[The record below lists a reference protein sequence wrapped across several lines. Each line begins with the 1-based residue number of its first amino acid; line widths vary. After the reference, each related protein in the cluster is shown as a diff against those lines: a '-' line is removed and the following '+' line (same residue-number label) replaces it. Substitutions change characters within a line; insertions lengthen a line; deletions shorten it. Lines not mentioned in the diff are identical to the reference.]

1 MSVLAPLLL
10 LLQIWLAAQ
19 CDRSVLFDDV
29 FPVRLSLS
37 LRCTWA
43 SLADEL
49 AVADAHAA
57 AGAVSSPDD
66 GESANPLPRR
76 QSRQGAHFAKPARP
90 RARACGLLMLR
101 SVGVPL
107 TSTLLSVLGGRRH
120 GVRQSLRAV
129 FISDQVLWL
138 VGFS

>member
-1 MSVLAPLLL
+1 
-10 LLQIWLAAQ
+10 
-19 CDRSVLFDDV
+19 V
-29 FPVRLSLS
+29 FPVRLSLF

-90 RARACGLLMLR
+90 RARACGLLMLLR
-101 SVGVPL
+101 SCARPY
-107 TSTLLSVLGGRRH
+107 LLPPQRFRFGGRRH
-120 GVRQSLRAV
+120 GVRQSLRGV

>member
-1 MSVLAPLLL
+1 
-10 LLQIWLAAQ
+10 
-19 CDRSVLFDDV
+19 V

-57 AGAVSSPDD
+57 AAAVSSPDG

-76 QSRQGAHFAKPARP
+76 QSGRARISQNP
-90 RARACGLLMLR
+90 RVFLFLVPWARARACGLLMLR